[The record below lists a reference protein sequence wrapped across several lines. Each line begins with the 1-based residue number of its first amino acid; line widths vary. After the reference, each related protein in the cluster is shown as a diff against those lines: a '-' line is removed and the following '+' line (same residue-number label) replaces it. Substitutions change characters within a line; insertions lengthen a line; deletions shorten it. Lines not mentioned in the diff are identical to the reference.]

1 MMDGEEQ
8 DEGRDGEGGGCTRM
22 YKVYIR
28 VQGCTSQSLY
38 SVQCTSLH

>member
-8 DEGRDGEGGGCTRM
+8 DEGREGG
-22 YKVYIR
+22 VYAD